1 MVLEHALLP
10 VVPGREAD
18 FEAAFAEAR
27 SLIAASPGSRR
38 LSLSRCLERPGTHLL
53 LVESERLRTTPRASA
68 ARSPTSAGGNFL
80 HSSYAPFPTVEHFR
94 EVLTAVAPDGA
105 PAP

>member
-18 FEAAFAEAR
+18 FEAASAEAR

-38 LSLSRCLERPGTHLL
+38 LSLSRCLERPGAYLL
-53 LVESERLRTTPRASA
+53 LVE
-68 ARSPTSAGGNFL
+68 
-80 HSSYAPFPTVEHFR
+80 
-94 EVLTAVAPDGA
+94 
-105 PAP
+105 

>member
-1 MVLEHALLP
+1 MVPEHALLP

-18 FEAAFAEAR
+18 FEAFAEAR
-27 SLIAASPGSRR
+27 SLVAASPGFRR
-38 LSLSRCLERPGTHLL
+38 LSMSGCLERPGTCLL
-53 LVESERLRTTPRASA
+53 LVEWERLENHT
-68 ARSPTSAGGNFL
+68 GGFRGSVAYQRWRELL

-105 PAP
+105 PAS

>member
-27 SLIAASPGSRR
+27 SLTAASPGSRR
-38 LSLSRCLERPGTHLL
+38 ISMSHRLERPGTHLL
-53 LVESERLRTTPRASA
+53 LVE
-68 ARSPTSAGGNFL
+68 
-80 HSSYAPFPTVEHFR
+80 
-94 EVLTAVAPDGA
+94 
-105 PAP
+105 